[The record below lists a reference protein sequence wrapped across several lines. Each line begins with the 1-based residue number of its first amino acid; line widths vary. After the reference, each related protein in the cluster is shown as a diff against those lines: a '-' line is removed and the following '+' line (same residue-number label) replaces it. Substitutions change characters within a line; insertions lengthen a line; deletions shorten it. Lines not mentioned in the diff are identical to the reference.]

1 MAYNRGIYR
10 PQTITEK
17 DFNNDFIKTCDQITT
32 KYDNFM
38 LLGDMNYDML
48 VSEKSS
54 ALTNMCDIFDLH
66 NLVKKKKK
74 SYMFSKTSS
83 SKFE

>member
-1 MAYNRGIYR
+1 
-10 PQTITEK
+10 
-17 DFNNDFIKTCDQITT
+17 
-32 KYDNFM
+32 
-38 LLGDMNYDML
+38 MNYDML

-66 NLVKKKKK
+66 NLVNK
-74 SYMFSKTSS
+74 SYMFHKTSS